1 MRKLFLFGLLIL
13 LMACR
18 EDVPSVVETA
28 VPPTSISAT
37 AVSIIVPTNLPAPA
51 IEERV
56 VENTAVP
63 PTATPV
69 DPSNIDTIIAQV
81 ELLSARFE
89 ATYPYQTG
97 WFYSREASYEWQQ
110 PNVTQ
115 ATYRG
120 LAENW
125 LIETWTKLDTTGMID
140 QQVLLVY
147 DTEGGNWERTAIL
160 DNTTVRVL
168 PEKTIDGRI
177 RTFDESWPF
186 QTPSQFLLTILRD
199 MQTPSLDEH
208 TLTAWEENGRYHIQI
223 DTLYQTAI
231 PAENNTTGQLLNGGK
246 IHFVLDINSGE
257 LVQQQNWIVN
267 GAGEETLLEEI
278 NWLETAVVPELPPLA
293 AQTLIDAQALLA
305 QSGD

>member
-147 DTEGGNWERTAIL
+147 DTEGGNWECTAIL

-177 RTFDESWPF
+177 HAHDEPWPF
-186 QTPSQFLLTILRD
+186 LTPAQLLLIILRD
-199 MQTPSLDEH
+199 MQPASLDEQ
-208 TLTAWEENGRYHIQI
+208 TITAWEDDGRYYIQI
-223 DTLYQTAI
+223 DTLYHDI
-231 PAENNTTGQLLNGGK
+231 SPAENNSTGQSLNGSK
-246 IHFVLDINSGE
+246 LYFVIDMNTGMFL
-257 LVQQQNWIVN
+257 QQQHWIIN
-267 GAGEETLLEEI
+267 IAGEETLI
-278 NWLETAVVPELPPLA
+278 GDTNWLETAVVPELPPLA